1 MDLSGGEDIEENML
15 CEGSNSVDNILKTND
30 ISTQN
35 LPNSEKNLDDYA
47 NSSDSLSSSVS
58 LSDSDLTSTDSE
70 DSLALSESES
80 ITDVTPL
87 NSPYCDSPLYQNKLP
102 EHKLEDRNI
111 NPRNFDSGGMRE
123 GCSAP
128 VVNVLMQAIAKL
140 EIEAKKAEQPTVRV
154 SPVRRRTV
162 SYGGEDIKKV
172 EQENHRLFKR
182 LISQQ
187 NRVRTM
193 HSSTGQPSQKSL
205 SIKHQD
211 LVKSDGDISVF
222 MLAEATVD
230 IFCIV
235 FPMFSEQAKKLI
247 FQGVDT
253 MRFCSLSCV

>member
-1 MDLSGGEDIEENML
+1 MDLSGDEDIEENML

-35 LPNSEKNLDDYA
+35 LPNSETNLDDYA

-58 LSDSDLTSTDSE
+58 LSDSDLTSTDSD

-140 EIEAKKAEQPTVRV
+140 EIEAKK
-154 SPVRRRTV
+154 S
-162 SYGGEDIKKV
+162 
-172 EQENHRLFKR
+172 
-182 LISQQ
+182 
-187 NRVRTM
+187 
-193 HSSTGQPSQKSL
+193 
-205 SIKHQD
+205 
-211 LVKSDGDISVF
+211 
-222 MLAEATVD
+222 
-230 IFCIV
+230 
-235 FPMFSEQAKKLI
+235 
-247 FQGVDT
+247 
-253 MRFCSLSCV
+253 